1 MRNVSFT
8 MKFPSLLKQSLILHF
23 TCLLF
28 VASQPAVMAQDA
40 ERLVGKVY
48 DANTGARV
56 YTEEHSIIR
65 SESQSQIQTRYIDIE
80 SNIIGERVVNFQ
92 NGLVVSYELEQPQ
105 LGIKERI
112 ERTAKGLIIEV
123 VNEDDRRNKQVTYK
137 NPESIVIDAGF
148 DDFIVRKWDDLM
160 AGKSLKFPF
169 ASTGQLD
176 VVYLQLKRV
185 DADSRVLSQ
194 AGKARFEM
202 NVSNPFLRLLLD
214 PVTIE
219 YYVQSQV
226 LASYRG
232 ISNIKNENEENYD
245 VFIEFEHDRSNMQL
259 ASRGRQPLES
269 KNSLPWT

>member
-1 MRNVSFT
+1 
-8 MKFPSLLKQSLILHF
+8 MKCVRPLKQN
-23 TCLLF
+23 LLVPF
-28 VASQPAVMAQDA
+28 IYVLAVAGYSTVMAEDA

-48 DANTGARV
+48 DASTGARV
-56 YTEEHSIIR
+56 YTEEHSIVR
-65 SESQSQIQTRYIDIE
+65 SQDESTLRTRYIDTD
-80 SNIIGERVVNFQ
+80 SKVIGQRVVNFE
-92 NGLVVSYELEQPQ
+92 NGLVVQYELEQPQ

-112 ERTAKGLIIEV
+112 ERTADGLRIEV
-123 VNEDDRRNKQVTYK
+123 VNEDDRRNKQVSYK

-148 DDFIVRKWDDLM
+148 DDFIVRRWDDLIS
-160 AGKSLKFPF
+160 GKSVKFPF

-202 NVSNPFLRLLLD
+202 NVANPLLRLLLD

-232 ISNIKNENEENYD
+232 ISNIKNENQENYD
-245 VFIEFEHDRSNMQL
+245 VFIEFEHERNNTQL
-259 ASRGRQPLES
+259 VSRTRQPLQS
-269 KNSLPWT
+269 KISVSSN

>member
-1 MRNVSFT
+1 M
-8 MKFPSLLKQSLILHF
+8 
-23 TCLLF
+23 
-28 VASQPAVMAQDA
+28 
-40 ERLVGKVY
+40 
-48 DANTGARV
+48 
-56 YTEEHSIIR
+56 
-65 SESQSQIQTRYIDIE
+65 
-80 SNIIGERVVNFQ
+80 
-92 NGLVVSYELEQPQ
+92 
-105 LGIKERI
+105 
-112 ERTAKGLIIEV
+112 
-123 VNEDDRRNKQVTYK
+123 
-137 NPESIVIDAGF
+137 
-148 DDFIVRKWDDLM
+148 
-160 AGKSLKFPF
+160 
-169 ASTGQLD
+169 
-176 VVYLQLKRV
+176 
-185 DADSRVLSQ
+185 LSQ